1 MKKWNFKVIVTLALA
16 GLLVACTNPST
27 NMAGENKKG
36 LTYSNLMD
44 KASQEEVSQ
53 IMESAK
59 IPSEN
64 IDSFF
69 NDVDSFND
77 MVEGKSLVKSGF
89 ITIDSLEPEY
99 DEDTMYNM
107 WEAKSPEF
115 MGYNCRITTYDVM
128 RDLITIGN
136 PETNNTDWLVFDED
150 AIENN
155 PKELFTPSEHE
166 EFLSLYAYIP
176 TEITK
181 DITVHVKKVQE
192 DWKNK
197 KIEFKNKD
205 ESSVISVFFH
215 DELGYLFIGHI
226 GILMP
231 MEDGELLFLEK
242 LSFQAP
248 YQAIKFKNRIDLN
261 DYLMNKYDISQDQ
274 PTAKPFIMENDQFLD
289 GYRENPN
296 NQESHSN

>member
-107 WEAKSPEF
+107 WETKSPDF
-115 MGYNCRITTYDVM
+115 MGYNCRITTYDLM
-128 RDLITIGN
+128 RDLITIGK
-136 PETNNTDWLVFDED
+136 PDTKNTDWLVFDED

-155 PKELFTPSEHE
+155 PKELFTPGEYE
-166 EFLSLYAYIP
+166 EFLSLYAYVP
-176 TEITK
+176 TENTK
-181 DITVHVKKVQE
+181 DISVHIKKVQE

-197 KIEFKNKD
+197 KMEFQNKD
-205 ESSVISVFFH
+205 KSYIISVFFH

-231 MEDGELLFLEK
+231 MEDGKLLLLEK

-274 PTAKPFIMENDQFLD
+274 PTAKPFIMENDQLLD

-296 NQESHSN
+296 N